1 MENLPETMF
10 PALSVRWDRK
20 RLWSCL
26 SRAQLMTTLVWSGH
40 SQLCPPQIYCPCYL
54 VEPEADRLYDP
65 RDRGMSLALSCP
77 QDYKQPGQLGQVT
90 ALAQSWLWLFTRL
103 LCLFLHHFSLYGVVG
118 PFWFL

>member
-65 RDRGMSLALSCP
+65 RDRGMSLTLSCP
-77 QDYKQPGQLGQVT
+77 QDSK
-90 ALAQSWLWLFTRL
+90 
-103 LCLFLHHFSLYGVVG
+103 
-118 PFWFL
+118 